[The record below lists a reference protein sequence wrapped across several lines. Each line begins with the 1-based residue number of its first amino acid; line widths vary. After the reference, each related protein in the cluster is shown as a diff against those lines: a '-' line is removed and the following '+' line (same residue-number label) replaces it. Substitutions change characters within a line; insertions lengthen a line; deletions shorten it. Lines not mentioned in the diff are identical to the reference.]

1 MVQQFMAWLDHRTGI
16 KGLIH
21 EALFERIPGGAR
33 WRYVW
38 GSALVFTFSLQMI
51 TGIFL
56 LTAYSGST
64 QTAWESVYY
73 IQEQM
78 TLGWMVRGIHHF
90 AAQAMTV
97 LLAIHLIQVMVDG
110 AYKAPREVNFWLGLV
125 LMQIVLGLGLTGY
138 LLPWDQKGYYA
149 TQVTTK
155 IMSATPV
162 IGPQIQT
169 LAQGG
174 TEYGHAT
181 ISRFLAMHVVI
192 LPALLVAF
200 LALHI
205 YVFRRHGI
213 HAKTPLKAP
222 EASFW
227 PDQVLKDAVAAL
239 GVLAVVMFFTIVKGA
254 ELNPPADPAEAFE
267 AARPE
272 WYFLFL
278 FRFLKFEAVEH
289 LGLAFGAIHF
299 PGMLFTVL
307 AAAPIIARYKWGHK
321 FNVGFLWVVAG
332 GAAILTVMAIVEDS
346 KNDDHQMA
354 LREAERDSH
363 RVRELAQSDTM
374 IPVEGAVSLLRKDPF
389 TQGPKLFAKHCGTC
403 HRYEGHNGRGRLLM
417 VNDPD
422 DPKTKSDPT
431 HAKKIAAHPE
441 ATDLAGFGSRD
452 WMKSILLDY
461 SQHFGP
467 VKNAQWFKD
476 ALKDKA
482 AGKDVDFINPDES
495 EMAAAVND
503 EYSKVLTKPENADD
517 LKAIIEYMVAQRGRA
532 EFDKIDDKLSA
543 RGKEIL
549 EGAKLKDGSEFNQCS
564 NCHDKIGKRFEL
576 ATDGNGYPDLAS
588 YGSKEWLTAFLKNP
602 GSEQFYGKKN
612 RMPAYGDKLLPQEMD
627 LLVRWMTGDYYPTHV
642 EDYRSRKSELPKK

>member
-1 MVQQFMAWLDHRTGI
+1 MIPSLLNWLDHRTGY
-16 KGLIH
+16 KALMH

-64 QTAWESVYY
+64 NTAWESVYY
-73 IQEQM
+73 IQEVM
-78 TLGWMVRGIHHF
+78 TLGWLVRGIHHF

-97 LLAIHLIQVMVDG
+97 LLAFHLIQVIVDG

-149 TQVTTK
+149 TQVSTK

-162 IGPQIQT
+162 LGPALQV

-174 TEYGHAT
+174 SEYGHAT

-192 LPALLVAF
+192 LPAALVGF

-213 HAKTPLKAP
+213 HVKDTKHGPDTT
-222 EASFW
+222 FW
-227 PDQVLKDAVAAL
+227 PDQVLKDGVAAL
-239 GVLAVVMFFTIVKGA
+239 GVLVVVIGFAIFKGA

-299 PGMLFTVL
+299 PGVLMTIL
-307 AAAPIIARYKWGHK
+307 AAMPILARWKWGHK
-321 FNVGFLWVVAG
+321 FNLGYMWLVGG
-332 GAAILTVMAIVEDS
+332 GAALLTIMAIVEDG
-346 KNDDHQMA
+346 KNDDHQTA

-363 RVRELAQSDTM
+363 RVRELAKSPTM
-374 IPVEGAVSLLRKDPF
+374 IPVEGAVSLLRSDPY
-389 TQGPKLFAKHCGTC
+389 TQGPRLFAKHCASC
-403 HRYEGHNGRGRLLM
+403 HRYDGHNGRGRLLKAM
-417 VNDPD
+417 VN
-422 DPKTKSDPT
+422 KEATIA
-431 HAKKIAAHPE
+431 HAE
-441 ATDLAGFGSRD
+441 ATDLANFGSRD
-452 WMKSILLDY
+452 WMKSIVMSY
-461 SQHFGP
+461 SDHFAP
-467 VKNAQWFKD
+467 LRNAQWYKD
-476 ALKDKA
+476 DLKSKA
-482 AGKDVDFINPDES
+482 DGKDVAFLNLDDS
-495 EMAAAVND
+495 EMAKAVTD
-503 EYSKVLTKPENADD
+503 EYSKLFSKPENAED
-517 LKAIIEYMVAQRGRA
+517 LSAIVEFLVAQRGSA
-532 EFDKIDDKLSA
+532 ADKVDAKLVA

-549 EGAKLKDGSEFNQCS
+549 DGGKLKDGSTLTQKCS
-564 NCHDKIGKRFEL
+564 DCHDKL
-576 ATDGNGYPDLAS
+576 GNEFKLEDSGTGYPDLAG
-588 YGSKEWLTAFLKNP
+588 YGSAAWLKAFLKNP

-612 RMPAYGDKLLPQEMD
+612 RMPAYADKLTEKELD
-627 LLVRWMTGDYYPTHV
+627 LLVRWMTGDYYETHV
-642 EDYRSRKSELPKK
+642 EGYKSRVSELPKSK

>member
-1 MVQQFMAWLDHRTGI
+1 MMQQLLAWLDHRTGI
-16 KGLIH
+16 KGLMH

-78 TLGWMVRGIHHF
+78 TLGWLVRGIHHF

-97 LLAIHLIQVMVDG
+97 LLAFHLIQIIVDG
-110 AYKAPREVNFWLGLV
+110 AYKAPREVNYWLGLI

-149 TQVTTK
+149 TQVSTK
-155 IMSATPV
+155 IMSATPLV
-162 IGPQIQT
+162 GPALQT
-169 LAQGG
+169 IAQGG
-174 TEYGHAT
+174 NEYGHAT

-192 LPALLVAF
+192 LPAALIGF

-213 HAKTPLKAP
+213 HAKTPLKA
-222 EASFW
+222 ADATFW

-239 GVLAVVMFFTIVKGA
+239 GVLAVVMGFAIFKGA
-254 ELNPPADPAEAFE
+254 ELNPPADPADAFE

-299 PGMLFTVL
+299 PGFLFTVL
-307 AAAPIIARYKWGHK
+307 AAAPLIARVKWGHK
-321 FNVGFLWVVAG
+321 FNVAFLWLIAG
-332 GAAILTVMAIVEDS
+332 GAGLLTVMAIVEDNA
-346 KNDDHQMA
+346 NDDHQMA

-363 RVRELAQSDTM
+363 RIRELAQSDTM
-374 IPVEGAVSLLRKDPF
+374 IPVDGAVSLLRKDPF
-389 TQGPKLFAKHCGTC
+389 TQGPKLFAKHCAGC

-417 VNDPD
+417 TNDPN
-422 DPKTKSDPT
+422 DPATQNNPS
-431 HAKKIAAHPE
+431 HAKKVVAQPE
-441 ATDLAGFGSRD
+441 ATDLADFGSRD
-452 WMKSILLDY
+452 WMKAVLLDY
-461 SQHFGP
+461 SKHFGP
-467 VKNAQWFKD
+467 LKNAQWFKD
-476 ALKDKA
+476 DSKA
-482 AGKDVDFINPDES
+482 KADGKEVEFIHPDES

-503 EYSKVLTKPENADD
+503 EYAKLLSKPENADD
-517 LKAIIEYMVAQRGRA
+517 LSAVVEFLVAQRNRA
-532 EFDKIDDKLSA
+532 SVDKIDEKLAA
-543 RGKEIL
+543 RGQEIL
-549 EGAKLKDGSEFNQCS
+549 NGGKLKDGSEIGNQCS
-564 NCHDKIGKRFEL
+564 NCHDKLGSKFEL
-576 ATDGNGYPDLAS
+576 TDSGNGYPDLAG

-612 RMPAYGDKLLPQEMD
+612 RMPAYGDKLRSDELE
-627 LLVRWMTGDYYPTHV
+627 LLVRWMTGDYFPTHV
-642 EDYRSRKSELPKK
+642 ADYASRKRELPK

>member
-1 MVQQFMAWLDHRTGI
+1 MIPSLLNWLDHRTGY
-16 KGLIH
+16 KNLMH

-64 QTAWESVYY
+64 TTAWESVYY
-73 IQEQM
+73 IQEVM
-78 TLGWMVRGIHHF
+78 TLGWLVRGIHHF

-97 LLAIHLIQVMVDG
+97 LLAFHLIQVIVDG

-149 TQVTTK
+149 TQVSTK

-162 IGPQIQT
+162 LGPALQV

-174 TEYGHAT
+174 AEYGHAT

-192 LPALLVAF
+192 LPAALVGF

-213 HAKTPLKAP
+213 HVKDPAHAADTT
-222 EASFW
+222 FW
-227 PDQVLKDAVAAL
+227 PDQVLKDGVAAL
-239 GVLAVVMFFTIVKGA
+239 GVLAVVVGFAIFKGA

-299 PGMLFTVL
+299 PGILMTIL
-307 AAAPIIARYKWGHK
+307 AAMPILARWKWGHK
-321 FNVGFLWVVAG
+321 FNLTYMWLVGG
-332 GAAILTVMAIVEDS
+332 GAALLTIMAIVEDG

-363 RVRELAQSDTM
+363 RVRELAKSPTM
-374 IPVEGAVSLLRKDPF
+374 IPVEGAVSLLRNDPF
-389 TQGPKLFAKHCGTC
+389 TQGPRLFAKHCASC
-403 HRYEGHNGRGRLLM
+403 HRIDGHNGRGRLIK
-417 VNDPD
+417 VVVD
-422 DPKTKSDPT
+422 
-431 HAKKIAAHPE
+431 KKEAIAHPE
-441 ATDLAGFGSRD
+441 ATDLANFGTRD
-452 WMKSILLDY
+452 WMKAIVLDY
-461 SQHFGP
+461 SNHFQP
-467 VKNAQWFKD
+467 LRNAQWYKND
-476 ALKDKA
+476 VKA
-482 AGKDVDFINPDES
+482 KADGKDVEFINLDES
-495 EMAAAVND
+495 EMASAVA
-503 EYSKVLTKPENADD
+503 EYSKVLTKAENAED
-517 LKAIIEYMVAQRGRA
+517 LSAVVEFLVAQRGIA
-532 EFDKIDDKLSA
+532 ADKVDAKLVA

-549 EGAKLKDGSEFNQCS
+549 DGGKLKDGSELSQKCS
-564 NCHDKIGKRFEL
+564 DCHDKLGNEFKLEDSG
-576 ATDGNGYPDLAS
+576 DGVPDLAG
-588 YGSKEWLTAFLKNP
+588 YGSAAWLKAFLKNP

-612 RMPAYGDKLLPQEMD
+612 RMPAYGDKLTEKELD
-627 LLVRWMTGDYYPTHV
+627 LLVRWMTSDYYETHV
-642 EDYRSRKSELPKK
+642 HSYDSRAKDLPKATTQAK